1 MTRSQRTT
9 RAAQTDDWLAAFPDF
24 LGAQTPATTLRDF
37 RESALRQFEEQG
49 LPHRKME
56 AWRHTPLSALENS
69 GPFKP
74 TLAVLEPD
82 RFSEWDDRPGLEL
95 DWPQVVFVDGQLD
108 PARSSLQAEKMGLVF
123 CDLENALADTATR
136 PILLDR
142 LGQLADSKTDAFT
155 ALSSAYMQGGTFV
168 RIPKDSRLDRPIRFL
183 FMWTEQGTLRCPRTF
198 VLAEPGSHATVLVE
212 HISSSTSNSL
222 INGVTEL
229 FVEEN
234 AQLDWVVVEHLADRA
249 LRVSN
254 LQAQIGRDGHLS
266 LHLLSLCG
274 RFIRNNVGVDLIDN
288 GASVELC
295 GLFLAR
301 DEQLADHHT
310 EIRHTMPYGESRQLH
325 KAVLSGNAHG
335 IFRGMIHVDPH
346 AQKTDS
352 SLSSA
357 SLLLSERAR
366 IESKPQLEIFT
377 DDVKCS
383 HGSTVGRLDA
393 EALFYLASRGIAPEQ
408 ARLILTRAFTDDICQ
423 RLPREDLR
431 DFVQELIATNLT
443 ALDESAMKAER

>member
-1 MTRSQRTT
+1 MTRSQETNRT
-9 RAAQTDDWLAAFPDF
+9 AQTDDWLTAFPDF
-24 LGAQTPATTLRDF
+24 LGAQTPSAALVAF
-37 RESALRQFEEQG
+37 REAALRQFEEQG

-56 AWRHTPLSALENS
+56 AWRHTPLTAIHKS
-69 GPFKP
+69 GPFRP
-74 TLAVLEPD
+74 VLTELKTDESPA
-82 RFSEWDDRPGLEL
+82 WDEQTEREL
-95 DWPQVVFVDGQLD
+95 DWPRAVFVDGQFD
-108 PARSSLQAEKMGLVF
+108 PTRSTLQANKIGLAF
-123 CDLENALADTATR
+123 YDLEEALADNATR

-168 RIPKDSRLDRPIRFL
+168 RIPKNSKLGHPIHLL
-183 FMWTEQGTLRCPRTF
+183 FMWTEQGALRCPRTL

-212 HISSSTSNSL
+212 HISSSTSESL

-234 AQLDWVVVEHLADRA
+234 AQLDWIVMENLAGRA
-249 LRVSN
+249 LHVSN
-254 LQAQIGRDGHLS
+254 LQAQIGRDAHLS

-274 RFIRNNVGVDLIDN
+274 HFTRNNVGVNLIDN
-288 GASVELC
+288 GASVELG
-295 GLFLAR
+295 GLFLAG

-310 EIRHTMPYGESRQLH
+310 EIRHTMPYCESRQLH
-325 KAVLSGNAHG
+325 KGVLSGNARG
-335 IFRGMIHVDPH
+335 VFCGMIHVDPH

-352 SLSSA
+352 SLSSS

-366 IESKPQLEIFT
+366 IESEPQLEIFT

-393 EALFYLASRGIAPEQ
+393 EALFYLASRGIAPED

-431 DFVQELIATNLT
+431 NSVQELIAKNLT
-443 ALDESAMKAER
+443 ALDEYATKAER

>member
-1 MTRSQRTT
+1 MTLSQKTT
-9 RAAQTDDWLAAFPDF
+9 RAAQTDAWLVDLPDF
-24 LGAQTPATTLRDF
+24 LAAQTPATTLRDF
-37 RESALRQFEEQG
+37 RESALRQFKEQG
-49 LPHRKME
+49 LPHGKME
-56 AWRHTPLSALENS
+56 SWRHTPLRVLEEL
-69 GPFKP
+69 GPFRP
-74 TLAVLEPD
+74 VLAATEPGPS
-82 RFSEWDDRPGLEL
+82 SEWDVRPEVEL
-95 DWPQVVFVDGQLD
+95 DWPQAVFIDGQLD
-108 PARSSLQAEKMGLVF
+108 RARSSLQADKTDLVF
-123 CDLENALADTATR
+123 CDFEEALSETATQSM
-136 PILLDR
+136 LLDR

-168 RIPKDSRLDRPIRFL
+168 RIPKNSKLESPIRFL
-183 FMWTEQGTLRCPRTF
+183 FIWTEQGALRCPRTL

-288 GASVELC
+288 GASVELG
-295 GLFLAR
+295 GLFLAG

-325 KAVLSGNAHG
+325 KGVLSGNARG
-335 IFRGMIHVDPH
+335 VFRGMIHVDPH
-346 AQKTDS
+346 AEKTDS

-366 IESKPQLEIFT
+366 IESEPQLEIFT

-408 ARLILTRAFTDDICQ
+408 ARLILTRAFTDDVCQ

-431 DFVQELIATNLT
+431 NFIQELVATNLR
-443 ALDESAMKAER
+443 ALGDTPMKAE

>member
-1 MTRSQRTT
+1 MTRSHKTT
-9 RAAQTDDWLAAFPDF
+9 RGAQAEDWLAAFPDF
-24 LGAQTPATTLRDF
+24 LAAQTPATTLRDF

-56 AWRHTPLSALENS
+56 AWRHTPLSALETS
-69 GPFKP
+69 GPFLP

-82 RFSEWDDRPGLEL
+82 RLSESNDRPGLEL

-108 PARSSLQAEKMGLVF
+108 QARSSLQADTMGLVF
-123 CDLENALADTATR
+123 CELEDALADPATR

-168 RIPKDSRLDRPIRFL
+168 RIPKGSKLDCPIRFL
-183 FMWTEQGTLRCPRTF
+183 FLWTEQGTLRCPRTF

-212 HISSSTSNSL
+212 HISNSTSSSL

-234 AQLDWVVVEHLADRA
+234 AQLDWVVVERLADRA

-288 GASVELC
+288 GASVELS
-295 GLFLAR
+295 GLFLAG

-325 KAVLSGNAHG
+325 KGVLSGNAQG

-352 SLSSA
+352 SLTSA

-366 IESKPQLEIFT
+366 IESEPQLEIFT

-431 DFVQELIATNLT
+431 DFVQELVATNLT
-443 ALDESAMKAER
+443 SLDESAMRAE